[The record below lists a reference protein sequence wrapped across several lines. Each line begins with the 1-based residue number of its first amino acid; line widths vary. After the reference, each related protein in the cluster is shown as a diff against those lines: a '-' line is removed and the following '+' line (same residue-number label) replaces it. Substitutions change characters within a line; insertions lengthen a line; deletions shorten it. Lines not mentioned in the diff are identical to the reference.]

1 MHVGLQTQELPGWNL
16 KLVPSTR
23 RVGRPKKEADHSR
36 LVGGRFD
43 KQGNLLT
50 RLILGGRK
58 ASRSSYPPARIL
70 SFYRGLNG
78 VQPRTQFRVLTH
90 CSLEAASLKT
100 APAVGTVGGAY
111 IPRRGRGSEPSTAW
125 VNRWLWLRP
134 LNVLLQQCITQILKG
149 KKNSMIGI

>member
-43 KQGNLLT
+43 KEGNLLT

-111 IPRRGRGSEPSTAW
+111 IPRRGGARSLLPPGSTGGCGY
-125 VNRWLWLRP
+125 
-134 LNVLLQQCITQILKG
+134 VL
-149 KKNSMIGI
+149 SMSSSNNASRRY